1 MLGIR
6 YSWEYRGMK
15 VAPPLV
21 REEHRGHE
29 ERTAG
34 AARGHGDTCCGLAE
48 QFVQS
53 AAAVGGMMT

>member
-1 MLGIR
+1 
-6 YSWEYRGMK
+6 MK

-53 AAAVGGMMT
+53 AAVAGGMMT